1 MQRDGFLRGEGKLQA
16 ELGAPRVIAVR
27 PTRGS
32 ETRGNALLPSGWAHF
47 PEGPGSLPLAS
58 GQLDCT
64 PSASSQGHPK
74 IILVCVSPA
83 LQHSHD
89 TRGSKKHHLSSPPQ
103 LPRSCRGCVT
113 LSSPPHLPRPS
124 AGAPPVPIPYFLD
137 PAVWAPG
144 ACRGGRCGPP
154 GEGRALSEGP
164 RPARSLPTQILEIKG
179 NPGVSKRGRLP
190 TPPAKRH
197 QDTVK
202 K

>member
-1 MQRDGFLRGEGKLQA
+1 MANVTGTSVLKKKHPGRSGYNTLEGGRGGAERPFAERHGFLRGEGKLQA

-103 LPRSCRGCVT
+103 LPRSCRGGVT
-113 LSSPPHLPRPS
+113 LSSPPPRLPRPS
-124 AGAPPVPIPYFLD
+124 
-137 PAVWAPG
+137 
-144 ACRGGRCGPP
+144 GG
-154 GEGRALSEGP
+154 
-164 RPARSLPTQILEIKG
+164 Q
-179 NPGVSKRGRLP
+179 RLFP
-190 TPPAKRH
+190 TP
-197 QDTVK
+197 TS
-202 K
+202 